1 MLMTLEGVGRRYDHA
16 TGPVDALKDVDLA
29 IPEGAFVTVTGPS
42 GSGKSTLL
50 MLLGGLMRPSSGR
63 IAFRDQPLDG
73 LSDARL
79 AAHRRQRLGFVMQSF
94 CLIPY
99 LTAAENVEL
108 ALALAA
114 VDKSVRRERALGLLE
129 QVDLG
134 ARADH
139 LPRELSM
146 GQQQRVALARALA
159 LEPQARPRGRAHG
172 QPRPAARPRHP
183 RPARAHEPG
192 AGDLRGHGHAQPRG
206 RRAGPPAP
214 GARGRSRRLGLRRA
228 APGSGI
234 GRVVVDSWRGV
245 PAPAAPAAPILLR
258 PDRGPTGPLGGG
270 CRARP
275 PPRASSGSSP
285 GAPPPSPYPGC
296 ARHPYSPGLR
306 NAP

>member
-146 GQQQRVALARALA
+146 GQQQRVALARAFAKEPLLVLA
-159 LEPQARPRGRAHG
+159 DEPTGNLDPRLARDILDLLERMNRERETSVVMVTHSPE
-172 QPRPAARPRHP
+172 AA
-183 RPARAHEPG
+183 
-192 AGDLRGHGHAQPRG
+192 
-206 RRAGPPAP
+206 
-214 GARGRSRRLGLRRA
+214 ARGRLHLVLEAGRVVAASDELRRA
-228 APGSGI
+228 PAS
-234 GRVVVDSWRGV
+234 VVS
-245 PAPAAPAAPILLR
+245 
-258 PDRGPTGPLGGG
+258 
-270 CRARP
+270 
-275 PPRASSGSSP
+275 
-285 GAPPPSPYPGC
+285 
-296 ARHPYSPGLR
+296 
-306 NAP
+306 